1 MGHTGHQKAN
11 CTGLASSKVRRVT
24 SSRHLSARTLCPV
37 QQILG
42 PKRIAEHA
50 AAAKEHRDARLNGEF
65 CCAALI
71 SDKF

>member
-1 MGHTGHQKAN
+1 MGHTGRQKAN
-11 CTGLASSKVRRVT
+11 RTGLTSSKVWRVT
-24 SSRHLSARTLCPV
+24 SSRHLNARTLRPV

-50 AAAKEHRDARLNGEF
+50 AAAKECRDARLNSEF
-65 CCAALI
+65 YCATLI

>member
-24 SSRHLSARTLCPV
+24 SSRHLNARTLRPV

-50 AAAKEHRDARLNGEF
+50 AAAKERRDACLNSEF
-65 CCAALI
+65 YCATLV

>member
-11 CTGLASSKVRRVT
+11 RTGLASSKVRRVT
-24 SSRHLSARTLCPV
+24 SSRHLNACTLRPV

-50 AAAKEHRDARLNGEF
+50 AAAKEHHDARLNSEF
-65 CCAALI
+65 YCATLV

>member
-1 MGHTGHQKAN
+1 MGHTGRQKAN
-11 CTGLASSKVRRVT
+11 RTGLASSKVRQVT
-24 SSRHLSARTLCPV
+24 SSHHLNARTLRPV

-50 AAAKEHRDARLNGEF
+50 AAAKECRDARLNGEF
-65 CCAALI
+65 YCATLV